1 MKHILMI
8 ATGGTIASK
17 ETGEGLAPAISS
29 DELLACVP
37 EVAQVCSVDTVQP
50 FNLDSTNVHAPHWL
64 EIASIVEKNYSRYD
78 GFVVTH
84 GTDTM
89 AYTAAALSY
98 LIQNNAKPV
107 VLTGS
112 QKSVYSR
119 DTDARRNLSDAF
131 LFCADDNAYGVRI
144 VFDGSVILGTRAK
157 KTRTRSFNAFSS
169 IDFPAVAVM
178 REGRPFYYI
187 EGRKPQG
194 EPVFYRKL
202 NEKVFVLK
210 MIPGLSEDIFDYL
223 DTHCDGLIIES
234 FGAGGLPDYNDN
246 AFFKRLSH
254 FISMGKTAVLTT
266 QAEHEGSAMD
276 KYAVGRKLRSCGR
289 VLEARCMTLEA
300 IVAKLMWILSF
311 ARGEEAEKL
320 FYVPVERDIF

>member
-1 MKHILMI
+1 MKKILMI

-17 ETGEGLAPAISS
+17 ETEEGLTPQISS
-29 DELLACVP
+29 QELLSCVP
-37 EVAQVCSVDTVQP
+37 EVADVCEVSAVQP
-50 FNLDSTNVHAPHWL
+50 FNLDSTNLHAPHWL
-64 EIASIVEKNYSRYD
+64 RIAEIIEKNYSSFD

-98 LIQNNAKPV
+98 LIQKSAKPV

-112 QKSVYSR
+112 QRSVYSR

-131 LFCADDNAYGVRI
+131 LFCADSGAHGVKI

-169 IDFPAVAVM
+169 IDFPAIAVM
-178 REGRPFYYI
+178 RDGVPFYYI
-187 EGRKPQG
+187 EEEVPEGG
-194 EPVFYRKL
+194 PVFYHSL

-210 MIPGLSEDIFDYL
+210 MIPGLSADIFDYL
-223 DTHCDGLIIES
+223 KEKCDGLVIES
-234 FGAGGLPDYNDN
+234 FGSGGLPNYEND
-246 AFFKRLSH
+246 AFFTRLSS
-254 FISMGKTAVLTT
+254 FLSKGKTAVLTT
-266 QAEHEGSAMD
+266 QAEHEGSSMD
-276 KYAVGRKLRSCGR
+276 KYAVGRRLRSCGR
-289 VLEARCMTLEA
+289 VLEAGCMTLEA
-300 IVAKLMWILSF
+300 AVTKLMWILSF

-320 FYVPVERDIF
+320 FYTPVERDIF

>member
-187 EGRKPQG
+187 EGRKLQG

-223 DTHCDGLIIES
+223 DKHCDGLIIES

>member
-17 ETGEGLAPAISS
+17 ETIRGLVPAISPG
-29 DELLACVP
+29 ELLACVP
-37 EVAQVCSVDTVQP
+37 EIAAVCEVHTVQP
-50 FNLDSTNVHAPHWL
+50 FNLDSTDIYAAHWL
-64 EIASIVEKNYSRYD
+64 EIARIIRENYAAFD

-98 LIQNNAKPV
+98 LIQNSAKPI

-112 QKSVYSR
+112 QRSVYSR
-119 DTDARRNLSDAF
+119 DTDARRNLADAF
-131 LFCADDNAYGVRI
+131 AFCADERAYGVRI
-144 VFDGSVILGTRAK
+144 VFNGSVILGTRAK

-178 REGRPFYYI
+178 REDGPFYYL
-187 EGRKPQG
+187 EGEKPCG
-194 EPVFYRKL
+194 APVFFDTL
-202 NEKVFVLK
+202 DENVFVLK
-210 MIPGLSEDIFDYL
+210 MIPGLHADIFDYL
-223 DTHCDGLIIES
+223 DRRADGLIIES
-234 FGAGGLPDYNDN
+234 FGTGGLPDYEGD
-246 AFFKRLSH
+246 AFSARLAG
-254 FISMGKTAVLTT
+254 FLAKGKTAVLTT
-266 QAEHEGSAMD
+266 QVEREGSALD
-276 KYAVGRKLRSCGR
+276 KYAVGRKLRGCGR

-300 IVAKLMWILSF
+300 AVAKLMWALSL

-320 FYVPVERDIF
+320 FYTPIEHDIF

>member
-1 MKHILMI
+1 MKKILMI

-17 ETGEGLAPAISS
+17 ETDEGLTPQISS
-29 DELLACVP
+29 QELLSCVP
-37 EVAQVCSVDTVQP
+37 EVADVCEVSAVQP
-50 FNLDSTNVHAPHWL
+50 FNLDSTNLHAPHWL
-64 EIASIVEKNYSRYD
+64 RIAEIIEKNYSFFD

-98 LIQNNAKPV
+98 LIQKSAKPV

-112 QKSVYSR
+112 QRSVYSR

-131 LFCADDNAYGVRI
+131 LFCADSGAHGVKI

-169 IDFPAVAVM
+169 IDFPAIAVM
-178 REGRPFYYI
+178 RDGVPFYYI
-187 EGRKPQG
+187 EEEVPEGG
-194 EPVFYRKL
+194 PVFYHSL

-210 MIPGLSEDIFDYL
+210 MIPGLSADIFDYL
-223 DTHCDGLIIES
+223 EEKCDGLVIES
-234 FGAGGLPDYNDN
+234 FGSGGLPNYEND
-246 AFFKRLSH
+246 AFFTRLSS
-254 FISMGKTAVLTT
+254 FLSKGKTAVLTT
-266 QAEHEGSAMD
+266 QAEHEGSSMD
-276 KYAVGRKLRSCGR
+276 KYAVGRRLRSCGR
-289 VLEARCMTLEA
+289 VLEAGCMTLEA
-300 IVAKLMWILSF
+300 AVTKLMWILSF

-320 FYVPVERDIF
+320 FYTPVERDIF